1 MGLWNPWMSLH
12 LCGRESIGRKF
23 RVRHLG
29 PAEDGQKWSD
39 HQFRNY
45 GIDIEIRVA
54 ALTCIGQREF
64 SKIVDKKSAVVLF
77 VGLDIPSV
85 LLPQTGLKVKSVTS
99 ETAELEWT
107 TRWAIVL
114 WSLVSCRLLEEKT
127 RFIWWYNHQ
136 ELFYGEKWKPSYFA
150 RPQNRDDVLHHN
162 LNRYT
167 SDGSKKSAFSD
178 PIEFTTAQEVRF
190 AEIFARQEI
199 KKQRFWCAH
208 SFYVEFRS

>member
-1 MGLWNPWMSLH
+1 MGLWNFWMSLH

-64 SKIVDKKSAVVLF
+64 SKIVDKKSAVVLS
-77 VGLDIPSV
+77 VWLDIPSV

-114 WSLVSCRLLEEKT
+114 WSLVSWRLLEEKT
-127 RFIWWYNHQ
+127 RFIWSHIGKSC
-136 ELFYGEKWKPSYFA
+136 LFLVQKSSSSNDILKITFLRAFTENSSKVY
-150 RPQNRDDVLHHN
+150 
-162 LNRYT
+162 LN
-167 SDGSKKSAFSD
+167 
-178 PIEFTTAQEVRF
+178 
-190 AEIFARQEI
+190 
-199 KKQRFWCAH
+199 
-208 SFYVEFRS
+208 